1 MKELIDILWEF
12 VLQNKVLFSLSF
24 IFVFL
29 VPIKDIVLPLL
40 YNRIV
45 TAINSGDTFVWPL
58 VVVTGVMVM
67 LQVLDFLGDIHDT
80 TILPKLQSFV
90 RTKTIL
96 TILDRY
102 EDAIEELEL
111 GRINTKLVTLPAVV
125 TSLFERCKNFL
136 IPHMLLHVAATCLFF
151 NVDVSLGL
159 IMMITTI
166 VFYYIVSRAPKQCSA
181 VTNKRDKA
189 FTLLHEEIDDNLRN
203 LFSIYGKNQK
213 DKELNRLEKYN
224 EHYKSLYQKTTLCSF
239 NVRSLTSVVIIGFV
253 IALMLRIETLVK
265 TKQIGTTSLVPI
277 FFISLYIVSSFMTTD
292 DHLKHVIFDLGVITS
307 SADILRKPIGVKT
320 KKPVT
325 KVAAKNVG
333 DEEDE
338 SNETKKGIGLRDA
351 YFKFPNS
358 DNMILNGVTLHI
370 TPGESVVILGD
381 IGSGKST
388 ILKLLLGYYK
398 PTRGVVYYNDVSYD
412 DIPMNYI
419 REKIGYVPQVP
430 VLFNRTIMENI
441 RYGNKNISREDVERT
456 LHEVDLYKEFSKH
469 KHGLDTKVGK
479 NGSVLSGGQRQLVWC
494 LRVLLSNPDVL
505 ILDEPTSS
513 IDEKNKVLLKNLLA
527 RFMKGKTTIMVT
539 HDPAIVSFANKFV
552 IVKNGRIDS
561 VKSKQ

>member
-1 MKELIDILWEF
+1 MKELIEILWEF
-12 VLQNKVLFSLSF
+12 VLQNKLLFSLSF

-45 TAINSGDTFVWPL
+45 TAINSGDGFIWPL
-58 VVVTGVMVM
+58 VIVTIVMIL

-96 TILDRY
+96 TILDKY

-136 IPHMLLHVAATCLFF
+136 IPHMLLHVTATCLFF
-151 NVDVSLGL
+151 NVDTSLGL
-159 IMMITTI
+159 IMMVTTI

-213 DKELNRLEKYN
+213 EKELNRLEKYN

-265 TKQIGTTSLVPI
+265 TKMIGTTSLVPI

-307 SADILRKPIGVKT
+307 SADILTKPST
-320 KKPVT
+320 KKKAKRVEDK
-325 KVAAKNVG
+325 KVEVDLEHSKN
-333 DEEDE
+333 
-338 SNETKKGIGLRDA
+338 GIGLKDA

-370 TPGESVVILGD
+370 TQGDSVAILGD

-398 PTRGVVYYNDVSYD
+398 PTRGTVYYNDVNYD
-412 DIPMNYI
+412 DIPMKYI

-441 RYGNKNISREDVERT
+441 RYGNSKITREDVERT
-456 LHEVDLYKEFSKH
+456 LRELNLYKEFAKH
-469 KHGLDTKVGK
+469 KDGLDTKVGK

-513 IDEKNKVLLKNLLA
+513 IDEKNKILLKNLLA

-539 HDPAIVSFANKFV
+539 HDPAIVSFASKFV

-561 VKSKQ
+561 IKTKG